1 MDIDDIRIL
10 VVEDQA
16 EIGHILKLS
25 IQEINRHYVVEVVL
39 DAFEALD
46 ALREAPFDL
55 VVTDY
60 MMPDMDG
67 LELLESIRNLSPD
80 TQVIVISA
88 LPLNIVKPLINQA
101 GVEFF
106 LSKPFAGKDIYR
118 VVGKA
123 LTKVKEIRQQQRNN
137 SAVISSNISDSV
149 YNQLSELL
157 RYTNALC
164 CFIVDSTGHLVAQV
178 GDDRQTSL
186 PALAS
191 LIAANATTGMRI
203 SKLLNNPTPFQ
214 NTLHEGPLHNVAV
227 YALTSGVFLVVIF
240 NRQVKIGMIQHY
252 ARQTVTS
259 LADLLES

>member
-1 MDIDDIRIL
+1 MDNIRIL
-10 VVEDQA
+10 IVEDQA

-25 IQEINRHYVVEVVL
+25 IQEINHHYAIKVVV

-46 ALREAPFDL
+46 ALRESPFDL

-80 TQVIVISA
+80 TQVVVISA

-101 GVEFF
+101 SVEFF
-106 LSKPFAGKDIYR
+106 LSKPFTGKDVHR

-123 LTKVKEIRQQQRNN
+123 LTKVKEIRQQQTDS
-137 SAVISSNISDSV
+137 SAIISSNISNSV
-149 YNQLSELL
+149 HDQLSDLL
-157 RYTNALC
+157 RYTNALS
-164 CFIVDSTGHLVAQV
+164 CFIVDSMGHLVAQA
-178 GDDRQTSL
+178 GDNKQTPL

-240 NRQVKIGMIQHY
+240 NKRVKIGMIQHY
-252 ARQTVTS
+252 ARQTVAS
-259 LADLLES
+259 LANLLES